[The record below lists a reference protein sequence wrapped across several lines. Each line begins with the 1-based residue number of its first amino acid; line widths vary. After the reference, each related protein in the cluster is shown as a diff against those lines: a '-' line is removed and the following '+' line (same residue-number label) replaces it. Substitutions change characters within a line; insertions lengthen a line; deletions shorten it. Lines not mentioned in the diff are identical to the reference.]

1 MTCSGLGHRHSTYG
15 SPQRDVLS
23 SGHVADAAGWPD
35 YATAAIGCDV
45 TAGEMSHDFAGILC
59 LKWEG
64 FLITVCFDSIA
75 PFLLVNLFFINEL
88 YQKRSFFQPVL

>member
-1 MTCSGLGHRHSTYG
+1 
-15 SPQRDVLS
+15 
-23 SGHVADAAGWPD
+23 
-35 YATAAIGCDV
+35 
-45 TAGEMSHDFAGILC
+45 MSHDFAGILC

-88 YQKRSFFQPVL
+88 YQKRSFFQLVL